1 MARAIRFAVA
11 AMICSLAVTAT
22 MLADDVPKPPVAVRL
37 WFGLGGTLGEAIE
50 EQVNEFNAAQA
61 EVRVE
66 LSLHNGY
73 AGTLADF
80 RKARADGNPPEIA
93 VIENHAVPKLASEG
107 IIAPFDDFVRGDEG
121 FAFQDLFDATLHN
134 LRWTEKLYALPI
146 NRSTP
151 ILYYNKQRFRAAGID
166 PDKPPRTW
174 NELRETARKLTTDPV
189 RSYGLA
195 LMSNAWVFEGVVFGA
210 GGELLDQ
217 ERKKALFVT
226 KGAVPLQR
234 WADMIHR
241 DKTARLGDRGSDF
254 VNGAAAMFVD
264 SNALLAAFE
273 ASAQNFEVGTGRLPC
288 EEGQKPAVTLGGGA
302 AIMPIELSPEKRRAA
317 WAFLKWIMKTEQ
329 TAKFSQQTGY
339 LPVRKS
345 AVERLKVSGFYKQHP
360 NFLTAVEQLEFAR
373 EAPPIPAWSSAWG
386 PIGNAMTRCLK
397 NDEPAEASLAVA
409 AQQIERI
416 LAGNMVAKKKK
427 SP

>member
-1 MARAIRFAVA
+1 MSAR
-11 AMICSLAVTAT
+11 
-22 MLADDVPKPPVAVRL
+22 
-37 WFGLGGTLGEAIE
+37 
-50 EQVNEFNAAQA
+50 NAA
-61 EVRVE
+61 
-66 LSLHNGY
+66 
-73 AGTLADF
+73 
-80 RKARADGNPPEIA
+80 
-93 VIENHAVPKLASEG
+93 ASST
-107 IIAPFDDFVRGDEG
+107 ACKPS
-121 FAFQDLFDATLHN
+121 
-134 LRWTEKLYALPI
+134 WTVLTSLPI

-151 ILYYNKQRFRAAGID
+151 ILYYNKQRFRTAGID

-329 TAKFSQQTGY
+329 TARFSQQTGY

-373 EAPPIPAWSSAWG
+373 EAPPIPVWSSAWG

-409 AQQIERI
+409 AKQIERI
-416 LAGNMVAKKKK
+416 LSGNTAAKKKK

>member
-1 MARAIRFAVA
+1 
-11 AMICSLAVTAT
+11 
-22 MLADDVPKPPVAVRL
+22 
-37 WFGLGGTLGEAIE
+37 
-50 EQVNEFNAAQA
+50 
-61 EVRVE
+61 
-66 LSLHNGY
+66 
-73 AGTLADF
+73 
-80 RKARADGNPPEIA
+80 
-93 VIENHAVPKLASEG
+93 
-107 IIAPFDDFVRGDEG
+107 
-121 FAFQDLFDATLHN
+121 
-134 LRWTEKLYALPI
+134 
-146 NRSTP
+146 
-151 ILYYNKQRFRAAGID
+151 
-166 PDKPPRTW
+166 
-174 NELRETARKLTTDPV
+174 
-189 RSYGLA
+189 
-195 LMSNAWVFEGVVFGA
+195 MSNAWVFEGVVFGA

-416 LAGNMVAKKKK
+416 LAGNMAAKKKK

>member
-1 MARAIRFAVA
+1 MARAVRFAVA
-11 AMICSLAVTAT
+11 AIICSMAMTTTLSAVEA
-22 MLADDVPKPPVAVRL
+22 PKSPVAVRL
-37 WFGLGGTLGEAIE
+37 WFGLGGTLGEALNE
-50 EQVNEFNAAQA
+50 RVNEFNAAQA

-73 AGTLADF
+73 DGTLADF
-80 RKARADGNPPEIA
+80 RKARAAGDAPEIA

-107 IIAPFDDFVRGDEG
+107 IVAPFDDFVRGDEG
-121 FAFQDLFDATLHN
+121 FALNDLLDATLYQ
-134 LRWTEKLYALPI
+134 LRWKEKLYALPI

-151 ILYYNKQRFRAAGID
+151 TLYYNKQRFKAAGLD
-166 PDKPPRTW
+166 PEKPPRTW
-174 NELRETARKLTTDPV
+174 NELREAARKLTTDPV
-189 RSYGLA
+189 QSYGLA
-195 LMSNAWVFEGVVFGA
+195 LMANAWVFEGVVFGA

-241 DKTARLGDRGSDF
+241 DQTARLGDRGTDLIT
-254 VNGAAAMFVD
+254 GRAAMFVD
-264 SNALLAAFE
+264 STALLTAFE
-273 ASAQNFEVGTGRLPC
+273 ASAQNFEIGAGRLPC

-302 AIMPIELSPEKRRAA
+302 AIMPSESSPEKRRAA
-317 WAFLKWIMKTEQ
+317 WDFLKWLLSTEQ

-345 AVERLKVSGFYKQHP
+345 AVEHLKASGFYAQHP
-360 NFLTAVEQLEFAR
+360 NFLTAVEQLDFAR

-386 PIGNAMTRCLK
+386 PIGSAMTRCLK
-397 NDEPAEASLAVA
+397 NDEPAEASLTVA
-409 AQQIERI
+409 AEQIERI
-416 LAGNMVAKKKK
+416 LSGNTAAKKKK
-427 SP
+427 